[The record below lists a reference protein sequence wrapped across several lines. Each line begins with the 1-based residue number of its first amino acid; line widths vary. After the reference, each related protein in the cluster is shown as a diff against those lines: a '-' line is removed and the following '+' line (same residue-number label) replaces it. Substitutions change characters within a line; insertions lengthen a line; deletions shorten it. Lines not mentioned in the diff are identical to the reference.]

1 MFGLGGH
8 AYNSLSG
15 AVHATTLST
24 TGTVRIANVG
34 AHPTS
39 HTDASNPALHVAGSM
54 SVAGHM
60 WVNTG
65 VSSGAFTTMS
75 DRRRKRNI
83 VPMSDSITAGLQP
96 VRYDLLDEDGNVA
109 ERDAVGFVAQDVR
122 ELDPAL
128 VRVDAAGTHSLDY
141 RGIGVH
147 AVVEL
152 QRLARLVEEQGRAAA
167 ERGNAVE
174 RLAAVVASQRA
185 DIEELLR
192 YLGGWIAQVG
202 GAVVAQANAFNRLV
216 AVVARQRD
224 EIEELRTRAGTARS
238 ASASVSADGEARE
251 EGDAEGPESERN

>member
-1 MFGLGGH
+1 MSAKKAMFGLGGH

-34 AHPTS
+34 ADPTS

-54 SVAGHM
+54 SVAGHV

-83 VPMSDSITAGLQP
+83 VPMSDSIMAGLQP

-147 AVVEL
+147 VVVEL
-152 QRLARLVEEQGRAAA
+152 QRLARLVEEQGRAAVA
-167 ERGNAVE
+167 QGKAVE
-174 RLAAVVASQRA
+174 RLAAAVASQRA
-185 DIEELLR
+185 
-192 YLGGWIAQVG
+192 
-202 GAVVAQANAFNRLV
+202 
-216 AVVARQRD
+216 
-224 EIEELRTRAGTARS
+224 EIEALRTVTGNSSSSSSYTPAP
-238 ASASVSADGEARE
+238 ASVSAEEQARE
-251 EGDAEGPESERN
+251 EGRRAKSAERAQLASGAGCAGCARRTGNGGLP